1 MDSRSTSNAATVAFI
16 GLGIM
21 GNPMA
26 ANLVK
31 AGFEVVGHSRR
42 RESAESLLA
51 AGGRWADS
59 VAAAAQGVDAVITM
73 LPDSPDVEAVGLG
86 PDGIVNSASPGTLYI
101 DMSSIRPD
109 VARRVAATGAA
120 RGLRCLDAPVSGGE
134 RGAIDG
140 TLSIMVGGAAAD
152 VVAAWPLLDA
162 MGTTIMHVGQAGAG
176 QTVKAANQLIVAGNI
191 ALVAEAL
198 VFLQAQGVDLEA
210 AIAVLRDGLAGSTV
224 LTRKASSML
233 AGDFTPGFRI
243 ELHDKDLAIF
253 TATAREAS
261 VVTPLGGMLAQLTGA
276 ACAQGDGGLD
286 HSALL
291 RVIQRLSGLTPRA
304 VPGHPEESI

>member
-1 MDSRSTSNAATVAFI
+1 MTSVQKVAFI

-21 GNPMA
+21 GRPMA
-26 ANLVK
+26 ANLVE

-42 RESAESLLA
+42 RESADALVE
-51 AGGRWADS
+51 AGGRWAGT
-59 VAAAAQGVDAVITM
+59 VAAAVGDADAIITM
-73 LPDSPDVEAVGLG
+73 LPDSPDVEAVALG
-86 PDGIVNSASPGTLYI
+86 PDGIVSHAAAGALYL

-109 VARRVAATGAA
+109 VAREVAAAGAE

-140 TLSIMVGGAAAD
+140 KLSIMVGGAAED
-152 VVAAWPLLDA
+152 VTAARPLLDV
-162 MGTTIMHVGQAGAG
+162 MGATIVHVGPAGAG

-198 VFLQAQGVDLEA
+198 VFLQAQGVDVA
-210 AIAVLRDGLAGSTV
+210 AAVEVLRGGLAGSTV
-224 LTRKASSML
+224 LDRKASSML
-233 AGDFTPGFRI
+233 AGDFAPGFRI

-253 TATAREAS
+253 TASARES
-261 VVTPLGGMLAQLTGA
+261 GVVTLLGGLLAQLTGA
-276 ACAQGDGGLD
+276 ARAQGDGGLD

-291 RVIQRLSGLTPRA
+291 RVVQRLSGQTP
-304 VPGHPEESI
+304 

>member
-1 MDSRSTSNAATVAFI
+1 MTRQPAGKRRTVAFI

-21 GNPMA
+21 GRPMA
-26 ANLVK
+26 ARLVR
-31 AGFEVVGHSRR
+31 AGFDVVGHSRR
-42 RESAESLLA
+42 RESADALVA
-51 AGGRWADS
+51 AGGRWAGS
-59 VAAAAQGVDAVITM
+59 VAAATQGADAVITM

-86 PDGIVNSASPGTLYI
+86 PEGIVSRAAPGTLYI

-109 VARRVAATGAA
+109 VARRVAAAGAA
-120 RGLRCLDAPVSGGE
+120 RGLGCLDAPVSGGE

-140 TLSIMVGGAAAD
+140 TLSIMVGGAAVD
-152 VVAAWPLLDA
+152 VAAARPVLDT
-162 MGTTIMHVGQAGAG
+162 MGATIMHVGPAGAG
-176 QTVKAANQLIVAGNI
+176 QTVKAANQLLVAGNM

-198 VFLQAQGVDLEA
+198 VFLQAQGVDAEA
-210 AIAVLRDGLAGSTV
+210 ASAVWQGGLAGSTV

-253 TATAREAS
+253 TTAAREAS

-286 HSALL
+286 HSVLL
-291 RVIQRLSGLTPRA
+291 RVIQRLSGRA
-304 VPGHPEESI
+304 PQ

>member
-1 MDSRSTSNAATVAFI
+1 VESQPLGSAATVAFI

-21 GNPMA
+21 GRPMA
-26 ANLVK
+26 ANLAK
-31 AGFEVVGHSRR
+31 AGFDVVGHSRH

-51 AGGRWADS
+51 AGGRWAAS
-59 VAAAAQGVDAVITM
+59 VAAATQDADAVITM

-86 PDGIVNSASPGTLYI
+86 PGGIVTSASAGTLYI
-101 DMSSIRPD
+101 DMSSIRPN
-109 VARRVAATGAA
+109 VARRVAAAGAA

-152 VVAAWPLLDA
+152 VAAARPLLDA
-162 MGTTIMHVGQAGAG
+162 MGATIMHVGPAGAG

-198 VFLQAQGVDLEA
+198 VFLQAQGVDIGA
-210 AIAVLRDGLAGSTV
+210 AVAVLQGGLAGSTV

-233 AGDFTPGFRI
+233 AGDFRPGFRI

-253 TATAREAS
+253 TAAAREAS
-261 VVTPLGGMLAQLTGA
+261 VVTPLGAMLAQLTGA
-276 ACAQGDGGLD
+276 ACAQGDARLD

-291 RVIQRLSGLTPRA
+291 RTIQRLSGLLP
-304 VPGHPEESI
+304 

>member
-1 MDSRSTSNAATVAFI
+1 MTSVQKVAFI

-21 GNPMA
+21 GRPMA
-26 ANLVK
+26 ANLVE
-31 AGFEVVGHSRR
+31 AGFDVVGHSRR
-42 RESAESLLA
+42 RESADALVD

-59 VAAAAQGVDAVITM
+59 VAAAVGDADAIITM
-73 LPDSPDVEAVGLG
+73 LPDSPDVRAVALG
-86 PDGIVNSASPGTLYI
+86 PDGIVNHAAAGALYL

-109 VARRVAATGAA
+109 VAREVTAAGAE

-140 TLSIMVGGAAAD
+140 KLSIMVGGAAED
-152 VVAAWPLLDA
+152 VAAARPLLDV
-162 MGTTIMHVGQAGAG
+162 MGATIMHVGPAGAG

-198 VFLQAQGVDLEA
+198 VFLQAQGVDVDA
-210 AIAVLRDGLAGSTV
+210 AVEVLRGGLAGSTV
-224 LTRKASSML
+224 LDRKASSML
-233 AGDFTPGFRI
+233 AGDFAPGFRI

-253 TATAREAS
+253 TASAREAG
-261 VVTPLGGMLAQLTGA
+261 VVTLLGGLLAQLTGA
-276 ACAQGDGGLD
+276 ARAQGDGGLD

-291 RVIQRLSGLTPRA
+291 RVVQLLSGQTP
-304 VPGHPEESI
+304 

>member
-1 MDSRSTSNAATVAFI
+1 VQNVRTVAFI

-21 GNPMA
+21 GRPMA

-31 AGFEVVGHSRR
+31 AGFDVAGYSRR
-42 RESAESLLA
+42 RESAEDLLA
-51 AGGRWADS
+51 AGGRWAGS
-59 VAAAAQGVDAVITM
+59 VTAAVRDAHAVITM
-73 LPDSPDVEAVGLG
+73 LPDSPDVEAVALG
-86 PDGIVNSASPGTLYI
+86 PDGIVRNAPSGTLYI

-109 VARRVAATGAA
+109 VARRVTAAGAA

-140 TLSIMVGGAAAD
+140 TLSVMAGGAAAD
-152 VVAAWPLLDA
+152 VDAARPLLDA
-162 MGTTIMHVGQAGAG
+162 LGATILHVGPAGAG

-198 VFLQAQGVDLEA
+198 VFLQAQGVDVA
-210 AIAVLRDGLAGSTV
+210 AAVAVLAGGLAGSTV

-233 AGDFTPGFRI
+233 AGDFTAGFRM

-253 TATAREAS
+253 TAAAREAR
-261 VVTPLGGMLAQLTGA
+261 VVTPLGGILAQLTGA
-276 ACAQGDGGLD
+276 ACAQGDGRLD
-286 HSALL
+286 HSVLM
-291 RVIQRLSGLTPRA
+291 RVIQRLCGPLP
-304 VPGHPEESI
+304 

>member
-1 MDSRSTSNAATVAFI
+1 MEGQSMTDVRTVAFI

-21 GNPMA
+21 GRPMA

-31 AGFEVVGHSRR
+31 AEFDVVGHSRR

-51 AGGRWADS
+51 VGGRWADS
-59 VAAAAQGVDAVITM
+59 VASAVRGADAVVTM
-73 LPDSPDVEAVGLG
+73 LPDSPDVEAVALG
-86 PDGIVNSASPGTLYI
+86 PDGIVTSGSAGTLYI

-109 VARRVAATGAA
+109 VARRVADAA
-120 RGLRCLDAPVSGGE
+120 AVRGLRCLDAPVSGGE

-152 VVAAWPLLDA
+152 VDAARPLLEA
-162 MGTTIMHVGQAGAG
+162 MGTTILHVGSSGAG
-176 QTVKAANQLIVAGNI
+176 QTVKAANQFIVAGNI

-198 VFLQAQGVDLEA
+198 VFLQSRGVDVGA
-210 AIAVLRDGLAGSTV
+210 AVAVLQGGLAGSTV

-253 TATAREAS
+253 TAAAREAS
-261 VVTPLGGMLAQLTGA
+261 VVTPLGAILAQLTGA
-276 ACAQGDGGLD
+276 ARAQGDGGLD

-291 RVIQRLSGLTPRA
+291 RVIQRLSGLLP
-304 VPGHPEESI
+304 

>member
-1 MDSRSTSNAATVAFI
+1 MGVTLHNFSAHLRCLTVHIRSLRDALGLLSAFPCC
-16 GLGIM
+16 L
-21 GNPMA
+21 
-26 ANLVK
+26 
-31 AGFEVVGHSRR
+31 
-42 RESAESLLA
+42 
-51 AGGRWADS
+51 
-59 VAAAAQGVDAVITM
+59 
-73 LPDSPDVEAVGLG
+73 
-86 PDGIVNSASPGTLYI
+86 
-101 DMSSIRPD
+101 
-109 VARRVAATGAA
+109 A

-140 TLSIMVGGAAAD
+140 TLSIMVGGTAAD
-152 VVAAWPLLDA
+152 VVAARPLLDA
-162 MGTTIMHVGQAGAG
+162 MGATIVHVGPSGAG

-198 VFLQAQGVDLEA
+198 VFLQPQGVDVEA
-210 AIAVLRDGLAGSTV
+210 AIAVLQGGLAGSTV

-233 AGDFTPGFRI
+233 AGEFTPGFRI
-243 ELHDKDLAIF
+243 ELHDEDLAIF

-291 RVIQRLSGLTPRA
+291 RVIQRLSGLLPRA
-304 VPGHPEESI
+304 LPGPPEESI